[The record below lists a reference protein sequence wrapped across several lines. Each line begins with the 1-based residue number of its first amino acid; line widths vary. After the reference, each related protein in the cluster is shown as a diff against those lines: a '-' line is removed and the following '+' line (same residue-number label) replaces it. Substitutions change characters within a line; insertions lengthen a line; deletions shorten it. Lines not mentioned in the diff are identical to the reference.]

1 MPLAARHNVIVEY
14 VKGASKVL
22 DEDWVAVESVTAV
35 VNKPEYYTYGAH
47 EKNYYG
53 LKKLGESNE

>member
-1 MPLAARHNVIVEY
+1 MIVEY

-22 DEDWVAVESVTAV
+22 EEDWVAVESVTAV